1 MCVTEKL
8 FIPHLWIWGPYLQL
22 YHSYQTTNV
31 ESHVCGRWERGRYI
45 NPPPTSSSSFLYHKP
60 MASFSKRLAWSCH
73 GGLVLL
79 PFFFSKNTKSNST
92 LSCSLQKNH
101 NACCMSVC
109 AFGDSKGFLGD
120 QMCVAVTKST
130 ENTRMDLGSV
140 PLVTSLKQEEQ
151 DRMFPLAGW
160 EEYKASSAPAFF
172 FSLYHKP

>member
-1 MCVTEKL
+1 VPRALAWRSSLSPRALSRHVYIRDTSCKQITLIALHKAITTVDRTIHISLCTATFSHCV
-8 FIPHLWIWGPYLQL
+8 HC
-22 YHSYQTTNV
+22 N
-31 ESHVCGRWERGRYI
+31 
-45 NPPPTSSSSFLYHKP
+45 NKP

-92 LSCSLQKNH
+92 LSCSLQKIH

-140 PLVTSLKQEEQ
+140 PLVTSLKQKEQ
-151 DRMFPLAGW
+151 DRMFPLAG
-160 EEYKASSAPAFF
+160 
-172 FSLYHKP
+172 